1 MRDFD
6 SIYADYYDLVFRYIR
21 SLCRDGSHAGN
32 IHRCVCDTMGKRI
45 A

>member
-21 SLCRDGSHAGN
+21 SLCRDSSLAEEVTQEAFFAH
-32 IHRCVCDTMGKRI
+32 
-45 A
+45 